1 MPTHEQRDGPAGG
14 SGALS
19 SILKKTTELALKLAA
34 LGLSYAAASGWV
46 GAVKSSVC
54 RWLRRTPLQLPQLAG
69 RVLELDGLWTRTRA
83 GRVEMK
89 VVRDENGVALG
100 SFSTW
105 SEVIDQAWQLGAAA
119 PVHLVSDGDRAIAEG
134 IAMVYGSKA
143 PHQLCHFHLLRE
155 YRRNLGWEGWQ
166 EARQLLASESLAQA
180 VTWARRVVALTKGW
194 GRYWCEKALTQG
206 LRHLET
212 GEWRYKT
219 TSRLERQNREYR
231 RREKMGTVWSPHNLL
246 ALLQKRGLINQ
257 TT

>member
-1 MPTHEQRDGPAGG
+1 M
-14 SGALS
+14 
-19 SILKKTTELALKLAA
+19 KLAA

-46 GAVKSSVC
+46 GAVKSSLC
-54 RWLRRTPLQLPQLAG
+54 RWLRRTPLQLPQLGG
-69 RVLELDGLWTRTRA
+69 RVLEMDGLWTRTRA
-83 GRVEMK
+83 GPVEMK

-100 SFSTW
+100 SFSPW
-105 SEVIDQAWQLGAAA
+105 GAVIDLAWQQGATA
-119 PVHLVSDGDRAIAEG
+119 PVHPVSSTGQALVSDGDRAIAAG

-155 YRRNLGWEGWQ
+155 YRRNLGWAGWR
-166 EARQLLASESLAQA
+166 EARQLLGSESSAA
-180 VTWARRVVALTKGW
+180 AMVWARRVMALTEGRA
-194 GRYWCEKALTQG
+194 RYWCEKALTQG

-212 GEWRYKT
+212 GEWRYQT
-219 TSRLERQNREYR
+219 TSGLERQNREYR